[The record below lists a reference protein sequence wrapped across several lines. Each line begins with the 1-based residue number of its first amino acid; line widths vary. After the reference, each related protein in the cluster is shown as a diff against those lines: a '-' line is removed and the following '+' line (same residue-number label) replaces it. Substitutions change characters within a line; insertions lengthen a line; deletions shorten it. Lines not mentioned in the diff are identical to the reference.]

1 MRELFEETDL
11 RGMHLA
17 NRLVRSATWEG
28 LAAPDGACTG
38 RLITLVERLAEGGV
52 GLIISGHAYVS
63 REGQAGPWQMGIH
76 DDALLPGLQEMT
88 GAVHRRGGRIAAQL
102 AHAGVHA
109 ASRLS
114 GLLALG
120 PSRPSPV
127 PAGGADGCREMTAAD
142 IDQVVQAFGEAAARA
157 RHVGFDA
164 VQIHAAHGY
173 LLGQFLSPLMNRR
186 ADGFG
191 GSRASR
197 SRILLEVLRS
207 VRARVG
213 RDYPVLIKLNSE
225 DFTEG
230 GFSVDDMLDVSAL
243 LEQEGIDAIEL
254 SGGTINDSSRYS
266 AVRPGAVP
274 REREAYYRDAAR
286 RFKERIGVPLILV
299 GGIRSPD
306 VAEQLVSAGI
316 ADYVALSRPLI
327 CEPDLPR
334 RWREGDARPS
344 ACLSDNRCFGPAVA
358 GEGLRC
364 VLNERRKMPPE
375 QR

>member
-157 RHVGFDA
+157 RHVGFDINQPWNKLPA
-164 VQIHAAHGY
+164 KARDALLHGTGSEDYLNQAYGMQANAWMRNGSSIHESHTNGYQTSYVFHLENPVRFQKEIKVTIEGGHGNHLANEMSSTAYWYADRPTAAPQI
-173 LLGQFLSPLMNRR
+173 PP
-186 ADGFG
+186 
-191 GSRASR
+191 
-197 SRILLEVLRS
+197 
-207 VRARVG
+207 VG
-213 RDYPVLIKLNSE
+213 RRL
-225 DFTEG
+225 
-230 GFSVDDMLDVSAL
+230 
-243 LEQEGIDAIEL
+243 
-254 SGGTINDSSRYS
+254 
-266 AVRPGAVP
+266 AVP
-274 REREAYYRDAAR
+274 RNDRGWLRDAVER
-286 RFKERIGVPLILV
+286 NVTRDVPLTPQMRDMKERWK
-299 GGIRSPD
+299 
-306 VAEQLVSAGI
+306 
-316 ADYVALSRPLI
+316 
-327 CEPDLPR
+327 PR
-334 RWREGDARPS
+334 GA
-344 ACLSDNRCFGPAVA
+344 
-358 GEGLRC
+358 
-364 VLNERRKMPPE
+364 
-375 QR
+375 